1 MLVQDDDVQETVRE
15 KNVLNTGSWLQCTA
29 LLCQAECAPDAVPGK
44 PGQWPRARFP
54 ARNIRNPCS
63 LSWYHGQRA
72 RREETLTTGYHGAW
86 QRAPVTRQHLQK
98 WSSTPA
104 ARHRPAIIRE
114 ARYRVASTQ
123 LHAAQCGLFLAIS
136 FMCKHFNSPFTDRCS
151 LCHSLHCI
159 LTWRGQSDLQC

>member
-86 QRAPVTRQHLQK
+86 QRAPVTRQHLQI

-114 ARYRVASTQ
+114 ARYRVASTVWTMPRYIFHVQTFQ
-123 LHAAQCGLFLAIS
+123 LTFYWSLQS
-136 FMCKHFNSPFTDRCS
+136 VSQSP
-151 LCHSLHCI
+151 LH
-159 LTWRGQSDLQC
+159 LDMTWPERPPVLVF